1 MGTDSGPGDSP
12 ARGELTDVRGLAF
25 GSGGLVLVADAGE
38 NRISVFDS
46 LGHLLYTIG
55 RDGSGPG
62 DLRSPC
68 CISTTADA
76 HLWVKEDGNRRYS
89 EFVVDPSSAQYVRS
103 ISMPNGGSGLFD
115 RISWSNGGL
124 VHIGAAG
131 VDSSGRFLF
140 ARNVLQRSGAWAA
153 IDTILSPLPESLGA
167 VVKRTIHGAGSAGLS
182 VLQLPFSPRALW
194 AFGPGTQYA
203 QVISSSYD
211 VTVFGPHRAHAWD
224 ATRRLPVR
232 GLSDSQRQ
240 YAADIRALI
249 ARRDPDNAKR
259 LAIPSARPQVE
270 NLCADPDGRLWVQF
284 ASPLPAMRMAD
295 VYDSAGR
302 LLTTRAW
309 PDTVDMSLC
318 AARGTQALGLVSDSV
333 GIERAVLLQF
343 SDSLARP

>member
-1 MGTDSGPGDSP
+1 
-12 ARGELTDVRGLAF
+12 
-25 GSGGLVLVADAGE
+25 
-38 NRISVFDS
+38 
-46 LGHLLYTIG
+46 
-55 RDGSGPG
+55 
-62 DLRSPC
+62 
-68 CISTTADA
+68 
-76 HLWVKEDGNRRYS
+76 
-89 EFVVDPSSAQYVRS
+89 
-103 ISMPNGGSGLFD
+103 MPNGGSGLFD

-140 ARNVLQRSGAWAA
+140 ARNILHDSGAWAA

-167 VVKRTIHGAGSAGLS
+167 VVKRTTHGAGSAGLS
-182 VLQLPFSPRALW
+182 VLQLPFAPRALW
-194 AFGPGTQYA
+194 SFGPGTQYV

-211 VTVFGPHRAHAWD
+211 VTVFGPHHAHVWS
-224 ATRRLPVR
+224 ATRQLPVR
-232 GLSDSQRQ
+232 ALSDSQRQ

-259 LAIPSARPQVE
+259 LEIPSVQPQVE
-270 NLCADPDGRLWVQF
+270 NLCTDPDGHLWVQF

-318 AARGTQALGLVSDSV
+318 TARGTQALGLASDSV